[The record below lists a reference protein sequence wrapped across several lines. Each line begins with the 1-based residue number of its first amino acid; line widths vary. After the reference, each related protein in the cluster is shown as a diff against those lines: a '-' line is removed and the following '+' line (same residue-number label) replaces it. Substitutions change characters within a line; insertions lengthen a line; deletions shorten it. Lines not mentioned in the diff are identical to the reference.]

1 MTIGE
6 WSLDR
11 EKVKN
16 VKYVYA
22 YLTAPDKTVV
32 KKFHGLKLKVAQ
44 IDKGC
49 RLTILY

>member
-1 MTIGE
+1 MIVEE

-22 YLTAPDKTVV
+22 YLTSTDKIVV
-32 KKFHGLKLKVAQ
+32 KKFHGLKLEVAQ
-44 IDKGC
+44 IDKGY